1 MEKNSVWTMVL
12 VSAVVAVI
20 SSLAT
25 LFFVGNPS
33 LAPRAV
39 IDANS
44 CTADAVCETS
54 AVVVTGSNPATSLGL
69 EVLQGAKFGNL
80 GVGGQVGGGIYVDGS
95 QVVFNSPVTN
105 GIQVTGSINSQPG
118 IGLDVS
124 SGAKFGN
131 LAAGSQ
137 VGGGL
142 YVDGSQ
148 VLARSPITA
157 VSLAGTSNAFVC
169 VSSVGLLYR
178 STTAC

>member
-95 QVVFNSPVTN
+95 QV
-105 GIQVTGSINSQPG
+105 
-118 IGLDVS
+118 
-124 SGAKFGN
+124 
-131 LAAGSQ
+131 
-137 VGGGL
+137 
-142 YVDGSQ
+142 
-148 VLARSPITA
+148 LARSPITA